1 MWGIQLLSLEDKVLW
16 KGRFVL
22 SGPFFGALDGER
34 PEISPEAFIA
44 PASVVVG
51 RVRVGARSSV
61 WYGSVLRGDD
71 AEIVVG
77 EYSNIQDL
85 SLLHADPGFPAVVG
99 DRVTVGHRA
108 IVHGAT
114 VEDDVLVGMGAILLN
129 GAVIGSGSVVAAGAV
144 VTPGTEVPPGSLVAG
159 IPGKVVREVRDGD
172 RAMIQHG
179 SESYVKKSNLH
190 SFVEPLDLEDVTQ

>member
-1 MWGIQLLSLEDKVLW
+1 M
-16 KGRFVL
+16 
-22 SGPFFGALDGER
+22 SGPFFGALDDER

-51 RVRVGARSSV
+51 RVRIGARSSV

-77 EYSNIQDL
+77 EDSNIQDL
-85 SLLHADPGFPAVVG
+85 SLLHADPGFPAAVG

-179 SESYVKKSNLH
+179 AESYVKKSNLH
-190 SFVEPLDLEDVTQ
+190 RSVELLDLEDVTR